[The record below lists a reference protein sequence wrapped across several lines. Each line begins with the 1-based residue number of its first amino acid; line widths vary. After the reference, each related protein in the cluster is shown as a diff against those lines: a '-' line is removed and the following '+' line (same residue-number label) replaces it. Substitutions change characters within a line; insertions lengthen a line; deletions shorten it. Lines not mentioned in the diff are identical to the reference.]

1 MNQHPDNH
9 SFTASN
15 NFDFDTSAS
24 ASSSKKGWGES
35 SVKPEIQLD
44 HEPSIQPPSPKIETK
59 GISWWQLLDR
69 AWNNLPLR
77 VKITTLL
84 MLGATIPVIAVTQG
98 IVEVS
103 RREALSSLQEVLKT
117 DLVLLDDEINSQ
129 KQQLEASATTLA
141 LSVQASNI
149 SPEEATSVDSPQFQ
163 KLQSLIEATRKQQP
177 KASFY
182 IITDDQGKTVAQY
195 IQIIKGDFSSYPAL
209 PTESKVK
216 LEFESVE
223 LKSGIPLAD
232 VPIVESTLKLSRPLS
247 GFEVINSKVL
257 QRLGLDRQANIG
269 LRQQK
274 IEGLPDPKKP
284 YPDGTFNIDNGKA
297 GFVVMAAQPIRLASH
312 KVGTAIVG
320 TLVNRNFEMV
330 DRLKEVTGVPTATI
344 FAQDWRVSTNVPYTD
359 KQTRAIGTRVSRE
372 VADTVLNK
380 AQVFLG
386 NANII
391 GIEYLTGYSPI
402 YDHRKQVDE
411 KKAKPV
417 GIAYVGTPQTE
428 VLEHLKK
435 VTLTGYGI
443 GGGVLAIFGIILIV
457 TPSDTGISRQLRR
470 LTEFA
475 GKVAASESGVR
486 LEDTNRQDEIGVL
499 TRNLNEM
506 AENVDANLDARKQEA
521 ERQRQQKETLEQE
534 IVQLIDDL
542 QGAVDGDLTVRAG
555 LSSLEMSTVA
565 DLFNAIIDSL
575 KDIAV
580 QVKQSSTQ
588 VSLALGEN
596 EDSIQL
602 LAQQAIQEV
611 EETHK
616 TLGSVQQM
624 SLSIEE
630 VAANANQAAILADDT
645 YQETQEGSSAMD
657 ATVNSILNVRTTV
670 GETAKKMKRLGESS
684 QKISQVVSLIEE
696 IALKTNLL
704 AINASVEAS
713 RAGEQGQGFTVV
725 AEQVGALAE
734 QSATATKEIAKIV
747 AAIQSETQEVTQ
759 AMELGTSQ
767 VVDTTRLVESTKQ
780 RLGQVLERSRSINEL
795 MKLIS
800 QSTVSQADTSRT
812 VTNLMQ
818 QIAKQSET
826 RLNSSQQIAQSMQAT
841 AQVAK
846 RLESAVEQFKVAE

>member
-1 MNQHPDNH
+1 MNQHPDNQPLPV
-9 SFTASN
+9 SN
-15 NFDFDTSAS
+15 NFNFDTSAS
-24 ASSSKKGWGES
+24 GVFSDKSREES
-35 SVKPEIQLD
+35 LVQL
-44 HEPSIQPPSPKIETK
+44 PPKLPTK
-59 GISWWQLLDR
+59 RLSWWQLPGR

-77 VKITTLL
+77 IKITTLL

-98 IVEVS
+98 IVEVTK
-103 RREALSSLQEVLKT
+103 REALSNLQEVLKT
-117 DLVLLDDEINSQ
+117 DLVLLNDAIDSQ
-129 KQQLEASATTLA
+129 KQQLEASANTLA
-141 LSVQASNI
+141 LSVQAANI
-149 SPEEATSVDSPQFQ
+149 KLEEASRIDSPQSQ
-163 KLQSLIEATRKQQP
+163 KLRSLIEATQKQQP
-177 KASFY
+177 NASFY
-182 IITDDQGKTVAQY
+182 IITDERGRTVAQHV
-195 IQIIKGDFSSYPAL
+195 QTIKGDFSSYPAL

-216 LEFESVE
+216 PEFEPIE
-223 LKSGIPLAD
+223 LKSGILLAD

-247 GFEVINSKVL
+247 GFEVINSKIL

-269 LRQQK
+269 IRQQK

-284 YPDGTFNIDNGKA
+284 YPDGTFDVDDGKA
-297 GFVVMAAQPIRLASH
+297 GFVLMATQPIRLAGN
-312 KVGTAIVG
+312 KNGTAIVG

-330 DRLKEVTGVPTATI
+330 DRLRDVTRVPTATI

-380 AQVFLG
+380 SQVFLG

-402 YDHRKQVDE
+402 YDSRQQIDGKA
-411 KKAKPV
+411 AKPV
-417 GIAYVGTPQTE
+417 GIAYVGAPQTE
-428 VLEHLKK
+428 VLEDLKT
-435 VTLTGYGI
+435 VTLTGYAV
-443 GGGVLAIFGIILIV
+443 GGGVLLLFGIILIV
-457 TPSDTGISRQLRR
+457 TPSDAGISRQLRR

-475 GKVAASESGVR
+475 GKVAAAESGVR
-486 LEDTNRQDEIGVL
+486 LEDSDRQDEIGVL

-506 AENVDANLDARKQEA
+506 AENVDANLEARKQEA
-521 ERQRQQKETLEQE
+521 ERQRQEKEALERE
-534 IVQLIDDL
+534 IAQLMDDL
-542 QGAVDGDLTVRAG
+542 QGAVDGDLTVRAS

-565 DLFNAIIDSL
+565 DLFNAVIDSL

-580 QVKQSSTQ
+580 QVKASSTQ
-588 VSLALGEN
+588 VSTSLGEN
-596 EDSIQL
+596 EQSVQL
-602 LAQQAIQEV
+602 LAEQAIAEA
-611 EETHK
+611 EETRK
-616 TLGSVQQM
+616 TLGSVEQM
-624 SLSIEE
+624 SLSIEA
-630 VAANANQAAILADDT
+630 VAANANQAATLADDA
-645 YQETQEGSSAMD
+645 YQETQKGSNAMD
-657 ATVNSILNVRTTV
+657 ATVNSILSLRTTV
-670 GETAKKMKRLGESS
+670 GDTAKKMKRLGESS

-747 AAIQSETQEVTQ
+747 AAIQAETQEVTQ

-767 VVDTTRLVESTKQ
+767 VVDTTRLVETTKQ
-780 RLGQVLERSRSINEL
+780 RLEQVLERSRGINEL
-795 MKLIS
+795 MRNIS
-800 QSTVSQADTSRT
+800 QSTVSQTDTSRL

-826 RLNSSQQIAQSMQAT
+826 RLTSSQQIAQSMQAT

-846 RLESAVEQFKVAE
+846 QLESAVEQFKVNE